1 MKALEI
7 TELHKSFGK
16 FRALNGLNL
25 SVGENRV
32 FGFLGPNGAGKT
44 TTIRMIVGLSKPTT
58 GKIKIY
64 DQEVV
69 FGKTDTNK
77 LFGYLPETPSFYN
90 WMKGEEYLKFIAET
104 FGISKEEQAKRIP
117 ELLKMVNL
125 TEHATKRIG
134 GYSNGMKQRLGIA
147 QALVGD
153 PKILI
158 MDEPVSALDPIGRRE
173 VLEIIEKLK
182 KTKTIFMSTHVLADV
197 DRICDDVAI
206 IKDGKLIVQSPLP
219 ELKAKYAKSILSIEF
234 EKDPEKLVSK
244 IKAAAWATK
253 VEKSGN
259 EIKVWLKSEEA
270 IHQNLP
276 LELIAKEKIGVLRY
290 GLSLPEVEDLFI
302 DLLEKN

>member
-1 MKALEI
+1 
-7 TELHKSFGK
+7 
-16 FRALNGLNL
+16 
-25 SVGENRV
+25 
-32 FGFLGPNGAGKT
+32 
-44 TTIRMIVGLSKPTT
+44 
-58 GKIKIY
+58 
-64 DQEVV
+64 
-69 FGKTDTNK
+69 
-77 LFGYLPETPSFYN
+77 
-90 WMKGEEYLKFIAET
+90 MKGEEYLKFIAET

-125 TEHATKRIG
+125 TEHAAKRIG